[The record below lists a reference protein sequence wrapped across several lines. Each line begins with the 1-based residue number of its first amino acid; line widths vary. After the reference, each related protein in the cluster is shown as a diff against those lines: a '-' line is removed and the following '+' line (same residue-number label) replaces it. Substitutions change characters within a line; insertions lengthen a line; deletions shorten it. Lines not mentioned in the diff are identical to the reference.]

1 MLFGSLICCRFFFFA
16 RPVKLLP
23 DQLVGSRS
31 AQEGSRATMTMSDN
45 SSPPPWGR
53 MRMTLTQ
60 AEDGRSKEAERRGQ
74 GVNGVYTRWQS
85 PGPDSSLPT
94 ASLSLSIATS
104 AMLERRLRGGNSL
117 GPPSGSP
124 ISLSV
129 RLRLFLL
136 FLLVLVCLCCSG

>member
-1 MLFGSLICCRFFFFA
+1 
-16 RPVKLLP
+16 
-23 DQLVGSRS
+23 
-31 AQEGSRATMTMSDN
+31 MSDN

-124 ISLSV
+124 ISLLESNQAP
-129 RLRLFLL
+129 RAKKLHSP
-136 FLLVLVCLCCSG
+136 CPEIEHGGGQKS